1 MGVTPGIDF
10 GEAGEGW
17 LRFCYAVSE
26 ETIDTALESLARLLP
41 ELEAESDEIRRRGNR
56 ESEESGVSK

>member
-26 ETIDTALESLARLLP
+26 DTIDTALERLAGTLP
-41 ELEAESDEIRRRGNR
+41 ELDDHRPEAGGEQRPDGAVR
-56 ESEESGVSK
+56 